1 MTVNELMVTVKV
13 IKERVSD
20 LKSLREKTS
29 VTERYYTATEKVV
42 EPQYDIR
49 ILDRKVTELQN
60 FLIKADAAI
69 KQSNAKTEIDFKV
82 DVDVLLKPLE

>member
-29 VTERYYTATEKVV
+29 VTERYYSTTEKVI
-42 EPQYDIR
+42 EPKYNMM

-60 FLIKADAAI
+60 FLMKADAVI
-69 KQSNAKTEIDFKV
+69 KQSNAKTEVNFNV
-82 DVDVLLKPLE
+82 DVDALLKPLE